1 MSAAAIVGTVIFA
14 LAFLGIAALP
24 GLEGA
29 KPYLLP
35 QQFDAW
41 EALFGQT
48 GVSVG
53 RAAGRA
59 PSTPSSRLL
68 RVGDLR
74 PPSASQAPDP
84 CSQPDEADV

>member
-14 LAFLGIAALP
+14 LAFLDIAALP
-24 GLEGA
+24 GLKVA

-48 GVSVG
+48 GVSVS
-53 RAAGRA
+53 RAAWTCALYTLVPLAAGWAIARRDVASARPVLVAGR
-59 PSTPSSRLL
+59 S
-68 RVGDLR
+68 
-74 PPSASQAPDP
+74 
-84 CSQPDEADV
+84 

>member
-14 LAFLGIAALP
+14 LALQGIAALP

-35 QQFDAW
+35 QQFDAL

-48 GVSVG
+48 GVSIG
-53 RAAGRA
+53 RAAWPCALYTVVPIAAGWASFGR
-59 PSTPSSRLL
+59 R
-68 RVGDLR
+68 
-74 PPSASQAPDP
+74 
-84 CSQPDEADV
+84 DVAGA